1 MNLLQK
7 YEKRLKELKIDDED
21 FNAKITDIA
30 IDVIKH
36 NNDKLSFEF
45 CKIVYSLFGKRN
57 LLLIAFL
64 ISENSSFYASKVIDS
79 IEQSQQDKGTP
90 PSLSKK

>member
-21 FNAKITDIA
+21 FNAKITDVA

-45 CKIVYSLFGKRN
+45 CKIVYSLFGKHN
-57 LLLIAFL
+57 LMLIAFL
-64 ISENSSFYASKVIDS
+64 IGENSSFYASKVIDS